1 MTGPRENICKVA
13 SLLGPVVQRRLQFV
27 EHQAGGKAASE
38 APVSTVAAEGWTKTA
53 LDKMWK
59 LDSLLREGLR
69 VNGIGISTCSG
80 FLTTRAEHSPLP
92 PSPPSFSPV
101 SLSPHAPQRL

>member
-1 MTGPRENICKVA
+1 MPLREEIEPIVA
-13 SLLGPVVQRRLQFV
+13 T
-27 EHQAGGKAASE
+27 H
-38 APVSTVAAEGWTKTA
+38 GWTKA
-53 LDKMWK
+53 AMGKMWK
-59 LDSLLREGLR
+59 LDSFLRESQR
-69 VNGIGISTCSG
+69 YNGIGISTSSG